1 MTTIDIIVP
10 TTKKVTVPTP
20 HMVDTTTAKW
30 RIWTETSMD
39 YVARTRD
46 IWYNEDAGISKK
58 QHDQIVDAYFN
69 NCDAYVSTFRRYYK
83 NPAVLGYKTPE
94 EVPGGKDVRL
104 MEWRIDIPTGMVR
117 TKPPYTPMVCVTLYG
132 YKEEVRM
139 ANLGVYNE
147 PSPNSLHLAHLI
159 THTFVKDH
167 AQRQIDAFWQSA
179 SDKD

>member
-1 MTTIDIIVP
+1 MTTIEIVVP

-20 HMVDTTTAKW
+20 HRVDTTAKW
-30 RIWTETSMD
+30 RIWTETAMD
-39 YVARTRD
+39 YEARTRD

-58 QHDQIVDAYFN
+58 QHDQIVDAYYKQA
-69 NCDAYVSTFRRYYK
+69 DAYVSLFRQ
-83 NPAVLGYKTPE
+83 PYKTPADL
-94 EVPGGKDVRL
+94 PKDRDTII
-104 MEWRIDIPTGMVR
+104 MEWRLDIPTGMVR

-147 PSPNSLHLAHLI
+147 PDPNALHLAHLI

-167 AQRQIDAFWQSA
+167 AQRQIDAFWQSMF
-179 SDKD
+179 DKD